1 MKELITLVSLFPKK
15 TESIAS
21 EVCEKLNKFLLS
33 AADLIDYEIS
43 NQNEMEKTCG
53 KQYLDNCINKVLL
66 SITEYESAVVS
77 MDYTLLFRPKILE
90 KFKERTNIVFLKM
103 SKDCEVLLP
112 KDEAAF
118 EERQQRLINNSKLI
132 IDVEDVAEKDMADIV
147 VKQIMPLI
155 SSEI

>member
-15 TESIAS
+15 TDEIAS
-21 EVCEKLNKFLLS
+21 EVCEKLNKFLLN
-33 AADLIDYEIS
+33 AADLVDYEVS

-53 KQYLDNCINKVLL
+53 KQYLDKCINRVLL
-66 SITEYESAVVS
+66 SITEYENAIIS
-77 MDYTLLFRPKILE
+77 MDYSLLFRPKILE
-90 KFKERTNIVFLKM
+90 RFKERTNIVFIKL
-103 SKDCEVLLP
+103 SKGSDALLP

-132 IDVEDVAEKDMADIV
+132 IDVEKMDKQDVASLV

-155 SSEI
+155 STEV